1 MGLLEKGTKK
11 QRKTTPLSNSSF
23 ICLMT
28 IFEILKHVKYVSCQI
43 FICFVTSNKK
53 LDLTS
58 VSVLRI
64 HHFFFLNRYVKI
76 RKWRD
81 QKSVQRIW
89 VGCWGWGLS
98 CGFTVSPW
106 SGGCLTIPVSSCCS
120 IQDISSTE
128 PISSEKLTDP
138 SKKPEGTYLT
148 SYNPMPL
155 KIVWR

>member
-1 MGLLEKGTKK
+1 MWKSENEAIRNLCRE
-11 QRKTTPLSNSSF
+11 
-23 ICLMT
+23 
-28 IFEILKHVKYVSCQI
+28 FE
-43 FICFVTSNKK
+43 
-53 LDLTS
+53 LD
-58 VSVLRI
+58 
-64 HHFFFLNRYVKI
+64 
-76 RKWRD
+76 
-81 QKSVQRIW
+81 
-89 VGCWGWGLS
+89 VGGGGLS

-128 PISSEKLTDP
+128 PISSEKLTDS